1 MLTVRDIMSADVVTI
16 GAEMDLRRAAEI
28 LVRHHVSG
36 TPVVADGQV
45 VGVVSVTDLL
55 EFMQAIPR
63 ATAEPKTTADWE
75 EGLEPPGA
83 YYVEWW
89 ADARAEVSAR
99 FRALQAPE
107 WDRLQKHTVAEV
119 MTRSLCAVRP
129 DATVTSAADY
139 LLRAGVH
146 RVLVLETRQ
155 LVGILTTTDFV
166 RAVAQ
171 GRLGEASAPPGRV
184 RSRTAAGRR

>member
-1 MLTVRDIMSADVVTI
+1 MLTVRDIMTADVVAI
-16 GAEMDLRRAAEI
+16 GAETDLRRTAEI

-36 TPVVADGQV
+36 APVVADGRV

-55 EFMQAIPR
+55 EFMQASP
-63 ATAEPKTTADWE
+63 TTPAEPGATVEWE
-75 EGLEPPGA
+75 EGVEPPGA

-89 ADARAEVSAR
+89 TDARAEVGAR
-99 FRALQAPE
+99 FRALQAE
-107 WDRLQKHTVAEV
+107 WDRLRQHTVADV
-119 MTRSLCAVRP
+119 MSRSLCAVRP

-146 RVLVLETRQ
+146 RVLVLDTRR

-171 GRLGEASAPPGRV
+171 ERLGEVSAPGRV
-184 RSRTAAGRR
+184 RSLAAAGG

>member
-1 MLTVRDIMSADVVTI
+1 MLTVRDIMTADVVAI
-16 GAEMDLRRAAEI
+16 GAETDLRRTAEI

-36 TPVVADGQV
+36 APVVADGRV

-55 EFMQAIPR
+55 EFMQASP
-63 ATAEPKTTADWE
+63 TTPAEPGATVEWE
-75 EGLEPPGA
+75 EGAEPPGA

-89 ADARAEVSAR
+89 TDARAEVGAR
-99 FRALQAPE
+99 FRALQAE
-107 WDRLQKHTVAEV
+107 WDRLRQHTVADV
-119 MTRSLCAVRP
+119 MSRSLCAVRP

-146 RVLVLETRQ
+146 RVLVLDTRR

-171 GRLGEASAPPGRV
+171 ERLGEVSAPGRV
-184 RSRTAAGRR
+184 RSLAAAGG